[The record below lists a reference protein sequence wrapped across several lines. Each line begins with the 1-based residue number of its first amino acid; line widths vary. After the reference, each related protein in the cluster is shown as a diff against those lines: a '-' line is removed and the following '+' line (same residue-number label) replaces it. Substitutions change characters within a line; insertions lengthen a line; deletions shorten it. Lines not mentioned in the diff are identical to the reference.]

1 MTEADP
7 RAAHC
12 HHTGV
17 LAPAIPDKPMATAS
31 VNGSTRTTKWSPH
44 PGHQPK
50 ERTHGRRIEIEFV
63 RKAGKDSARGQPSGA
78 LTSAMEKANTAEV
91 TQKLPQRTK
100 TVEDH
105 DPRGAPEA

>member
-1 MTEADP
+1 MAKAQENSWKDGQDRDEADP

-17 LAPAIPDKPMATAS
+17 LAPAIPDKPMAKAS

-78 LTSAMEKANTAEV
+78 LTPAMEKAKHGRGHPKTTA
-91 TQKLPQRTK
+91 KN
-100 TVEDH
+100 
-105 DPRGAPEA
+105 